1 MSNGTTFNS
10 PIMPAAL
17 AAAGCLFITAGC
29 ASAQQSEEA
38 FYKGKT
44 VTITVGGTP
53 GGGYDNDARV
63 VGRHLGRFIPGK
75 PNFIVQNMPG
85 AKGLTNANRLYQ
97 TAPRDGTW
105 ISILQRG
112 LLTAPWLNPQGVQYD
127 VQKLN
132 WLFSSAAEPGV
143 AIVWTATSKATSADL
158 RTQEIVI
165 GGAGD
170 SAIIPQVYNYTT
182 GSRFKLVTGYPGTS
196 DLVLAMERG
205 EIHGIGYYSSSNI
218 FERNRSWLTE
228 GKVRV
233 LLQTG
238 SKRHPEL
245 PDVPL
250 VSDLALDATKRQVQD
265 LWLAPLETA
274 RPFAMPP
281 DVPKDRLAAIQA
293 GFFAMLKD
301 PDFQADAKNSGM
313 VVDPRSSDEI
323 RSIISMIAKSPQ
335 NVIDEARKAVQD
347 E

>member
-1 MSNGTTFNS
+1 MHIGMSIVSRTS
-10 PIMPAAL
+10 PAAL
-17 AAAGCLFITAGC
+17 AAGLLLLTAGQS
-29 ASAQQSEEA
+29 SAQQSVEA

-63 VGRHLGRFIPGK
+63 VGRHLGRFVPGH
-75 PNFIVQNMPG
+75 PNFIIQNMPG

-105 ISILQRG
+105 ISVLQRG
-112 LLTAPWLNPQGVQYD
+112 LISAPWLNPQGVQFD

-143 AIVWTATSKATSADL
+143 AIVWSASSNATSADL
-158 RTQEIVI
+158 RNQEIVI

-196 DLVLAMERG
+196 DVVLAMERG
-205 EIHGIGYYSSSNI
+205 EVQGIGYYSSSNI

-250 VSDLALDATKRQVQD
+250 VSDLALNETKRQVQD

-274 RPFAMPP
+274 RPFAMPQ
-281 DVPKDRLAAIQA
+281 DVPKDRVAAIQA
-293 GFFAMLKD
+293 GFAAMLKD
-301 PDFQADAKNSGM
+301 PDFQTDAKNSGM
-313 VVDPRSSDEI
+313 VVDPRSAEEI
-323 RSIISMIAKSPQ
+323 RTIISMIAKSPR
-335 NVIDEARKAVQD
+335 NVIDEARRAVQ
-347 E
+347 EE